1 MVKKLACE
9 NCFGL
14 LSISIACFIIALILL
29 KRYVDEENQFTLFMV
44 LFFLFA
50 GLGWFIWFLTTEW
63 ILNIYND
70 IKSILMVIGLLPQL
84 VLLIFILTFY
94 EISRSVRVIIILVA
108 VLLSI
113 LHIFFPFLKIST
125 IVSTLIIISNGILF
139 MLNWKRNQDIK
150 SLFFAIGLFLI
161 LVGESLTFI
170 SKLIQGIFLTITAII
185 WLITYSGFLEQLR

>member
-1 MVKKLACE
+1 MVKKLVCE

-29 KRYVDEENQFTLFMV
+29 KRYVDEENRFTLFMV

-70 IKSILMVIGLLPQL
+70 VKTILMIVGLLPQL

-94 EISRSVRVIIILVA
+94 EISRIIRVIIILVT
-108 VLLSI
+108 VFLSI
-113 LHIFFPFLKIST
+113 LHIFLPFLKIST
-125 IVSTLIIISNGILF
+125 IVSTVIIISNGILF

-161 LVGESLTFI
+161 LVGESFTFI

-185 WLITYSGFLEQLR
+185 WLITYSGFLEKLR